1 MTPGEMAAVHALAMT
16 VPAPWSEV
24 DFHELVAAKSTFV
37 VSGGKAG
44 FALGRIILDEVEL
57 LTLAVLPTE
66 QGKGHGRAL
75 LAAFETEAMHRGGRE
90 LHLEVAETN
99 DIARALY
106 ASAGWGEVGRRKA
119 YYKGDNARIDA
130 ILMSKHLS
138 SD

>member
-1 MTPGEMAAVHALAMT
+1 MAKVHALAMT
-16 VPAPWSEV
+16 VPAPWAEA
-24 DFHELVAAKSTFV
+24 DFLALGAAKSTFV

-75 LAAFETEAMHRGGRE
+75 LAAFETEAMHRGGRD

-99 DIARALY
+99 SIARALY
-106 ASAGWGEVGRRKA
+106 ASAGWAEVGRRKA
-119 YYKGDNARIDA
+119 YYKGGDARIDA
-130 ILMSKHLS
+130 ILMSKQVVS
-138 SD
+138 A